1 MSRFDRRARRAARW
15 RRVAN
20 GRALL
25 IGIDPRVQDALLD
38 AHELGVL
45 PLRPGELTH
54 VHVLHD
60 DDCPHLVMR
69 DGRRGPCRCKPDVVP
84 HARGAA

>member
-1 MSRFDRRARRAARW
+1 MSRADRRFRRAARW

-38 AHELGVL
+38 AAELGVL
-45 PLRPGELTH
+45 PLRRGEVTH
-54 VHVLHD
+54 VRVLHD
-60 DDCPHLVMR
+60 DDCPHLVVR
-69 DGRRGPCRCKPDVVP
+69 DGRRGRCQCRPDVVP
-84 HARGAA
+84 PARDAA